1 VKQRSKKGLSSNY
14 KKQAEAI
21 AWWMQLFEVEE
32 YRNVMHLKKVI
43 KPDYRLIGS
52 QTIEKKRKWNYK
64 MGFIFKCSHKFS
76 ACMSIEGSLCW
87 GARDIY
93 HKYEAFNIGHKQGM
107 PQATNRPEK
116 GMPQA
121 HKVI

>member
-43 KPDYRLIGS
+43 KPDNRLIGS
-52 QTIEKKRKWNYK
+52 QTIEKKRK
-64 MGFIFKCSHKFS
+64 
-76 ACMSIEGSLCW
+76 
-87 GARDIY
+87 
-93 HKYEAFNIGHKQGM
+93 
-107 PQATNRPEK
+107 
-116 GMPQA
+116 
-121 HKVI
+121 